1 MITFRSEVGPDIMM
15 FNDVAHRMMDLMGKE
30 RTERGVVTVEQL
42 PETIARLKTAAA
54 ADRVQHDGDRGAAGE
69 EDAEDEATRPVGLSQ
84 RIVPLIELLEISL
97 SRGKP
102 VTWGV

>member
-30 RTERGVVTVEQL
+30 RTERGVVTVQQL

-54 ADRVQHDGDRGAAGE
+54 ADRVQHDGDDAGAE
-69 EDAEDEATRPVGLSQ
+69 EDAEDEAAHPVGLSQ